1 MERCHNTHVP
11 DSTAASNPFMKHHYR
26 AMPHKEIRRII
37 FVNRYFYPDICAT
50 SQILSDL
57 APRLV
62 AEGFDVHVVCS
73 RQLYDDAKAPLPHH
87 EVIDGINVHRIWT
100 TRFGRHELLG
110 RAVDYASF
118 AAVAA
123 VKLFALTRDT
133 DVLVSKTDPPLMS
146 IVTAVIAALRRA
158 RLVNWLQDI
167 FPEIASRLGSNP
179 LPLWMDS
186 IVRRMRSMSL
196 RSARANIVL
205 GERMRANLLQLKI
218 PAEQICIIENW
229 ADGGAIVPLPAHSTE
244 LRKSLNASGNFVVG
258 YSGNLGRA
266 HEYDTLL
273 DAALALRG
281 EPDIVFMMSGGGAK
295 MQQLKIAVQ
304 KSRLGNFLF
313 LPYQTRE
320 GLGPSLAAADVH
332 LACLLP
338 ALEGL
343 VVPSKFYGILA
354 AGRPVIF
361 IGDPDGEL
369 ARVIRS
375 SGCGSVV
382 ATGDGASLVAE
393 IRRLKTQPDM
403 LRTTGER
410 SRRLFDDHYTLD
422 IAVGKWVA
430 MLRGL
435 TTS

>member
-1 MERCHNTHVP
+1 
-11 DSTAASNPFMKHHYR
+11 MKHHYQ

-62 AEGFDVHVVCS
+62 AQGFDVHVVCS
-73 RQLYDDAKAPLPHH
+73 RQLYDDPKAPLLHH
-87 EVIDGINVHRIWT
+87 EIIDGINVHRIWT

-123 VKLFALTRDT
+123 VKLFALTRDA

-146 IVTAVIAALRRA
+146 IVTAVIAGLRGA

-179 LPLWMDS
+179 LPHWADAV
-186 IVRRMRSMSL
+186 VRRMRSMSL
-196 RSARANIVL
+196 RSARTNIVL
-205 GERMRANLLQLKI
+205 GERMRSNLLQLQI

-229 ADGGAIVPLPAHSTE
+229 ADGGAIVPMPAHSTA
-244 LRKSLNASGNFVVG
+244 LRKSLNAAGNFVVG

-266 HEYDTLL
+266 HEYETLL
-273 DAALALRG
+273 DAAIKLRD
-281 EPDIVFMMSGGGAK
+281 ETDIVFMMSGGGAK
-295 MQQLKIAVQ
+295 MQQLKLAVEKRQ
-304 KSRLGNFLF
+304 LDNFLF

-332 LACLLP
+332 VACLLP

-369 ARVIRS
+369 SRVILS
-375 SGCGSVV
+375 SGCGGVV

-410 SRRLFDDHYTLD
+410 SRRLFDDKYTLD

-430 MLRGL
+430 LLRGL
-435 TTS
+435 TTT